1 MVSQKRIESKEDHV
15 LTLLFYTLDCK
26 KREQQ

>member
-1 MVSQKRIESKEDHV
+1 MASQKRIESKEDHV
-15 LTLLFYTLDCK
+15 LARLFYTLDCK

>member
-1 MVSQKRIESKEDHV
+1 MVSQKRIESKEDQV
-15 LTLLFYTLDCK
+15 LTRLIYTLDCK